1 MFRAAS
7 RIVGAENYFAIQENE
22 MTRDEAIEEIREVR
36 RAISAEFDH
45 DTRALL
51 DHYRE
56 LERRYADRLLGR
68 ELAAAGHG
76 RQPSRT
82 LASP

>member
-1 MFRAAS
+1 
-7 RIVGAENYFAIQENE
+7 

-36 RAISAEFDH
+36 RAISAEFGH

-56 LERRYADRLLGR
+56 LERRYADRLLPR
-68 ELAAAGHG
+68 EPIAAGHG
-76 RQPSRT
+76 RPSSRT
-82 LASP
+82 VASR